1 MIAGAKKSCD
11 IAASVKN
18 THCPFISAIQINS
31 WIKNMDSDHSTLQSQ
46 INKNKYRTMKTI
58 LQKYYKQY
66 FIRTQPITDYY
77 IS

>member
-1 MIAGAKKSCD
+1 
-11 IAASVKN
+11 
-18 THCPFISAIQINS
+18 
-31 WIKNMDSDHSTLQSQ
+31 MDSDHSTLQSQ